1 MFSPYLYQG
10 QGRPGRGCSV
20 VTTFGQ
26 KVSLSLSLNTLI
38 SILRYHHGVL
48 ESFLT
53 EAEKL
58 SFVLTTMRCEE
69 VESILAA

>member
-20 VTTFGQ
+20 VTTIGQ
-26 KVSLSLSLNTLI
+26 KFSLNTLI